1 MKIKLTL
8 IFFALFFSTLK
19 IFAQISSQQVVSKIE
34 KVTVFT
40 SGAEVLRKA
49 KITVPA
55 GKTEFVFSG
64 IARNIDKQSI
74 QVKGE
79 GNFTI
84 LSVIHQ
90 INYLKEQDRQK
101 EISSLL
107 AKSQILKRNLAVETS
122 TLAVYKNEEQ
132 MLIKNQS
139 IGGSNNGVKT
149 SELKEAIDYQRGRLT
164 EALNKQL
171 EITNEIQKIDSS
183 LIKLD
188 SQLKTLN
195 QSNLYSTSEIVVTV
209 SSKTQTEGSFEL
221 DYYVK
226 DATWFATYDL
236 RVKDITS
243 PIDLS
248 LKANVTQHTG
258 ENWNDIKLTLS
269 NGNPMENGVTPQLQP
284 WLLRFGY
291 PNLTDVETLLQG
303 RVAGITTTPG
313 GGFSE
318 VSGKVLSKSG
328 EALVG
333 ANVMAKGASVGTV
346 TDVDGNFSINIPSNI
361 KTLVVSYSGFSSQ
374 EQPITS
380 NSLRILLEEN
390 QSLQEVVVS
399 GYGVRRKINNKPKV
413 ASSIPLET
421 EEQQKIKTLNFTIEA
436 PYTILSDGKV
446 ASVDIKNIAIPA
458 IYEYVTVPKLQSEA
472 FLIAKITGWQDLN
485 LLDGTVNLYFEGA
498 FLGKSLMD
506 LSHAGDTLDISLG
519 QDKGITVERKKLKEY
534 SSKQFLSNYKTESRA
549 YEILIRNNKQL
560 PIKITVLDQFPVST
574 TKEITVDDQEYK
586 DAKLNKESKILTWED
601 QIPAKQEKKHV
612 LRYSVKYPKDQVVV
626 ID

>member
-19 IFAQISSQQVVSKIE
+19 TFAQISSQQVVSKIE

-40 SGAEVLRKA
+40 NGAEVLRKA

-55 GKTEFVFSG
+55 GKTELVFSG
-64 IARNIDKQSI
+64 IARNLDKQSI

-107 AKSQILKRNLAVETS
+107 SKSQILRKDLAVETS
-122 TLAVYKNEEQ
+122 MLAVYKNEEQ

-149 SELKEAIDYQRGRLT
+149 SELKEAIDYQRSRLM

-291 PNLTDVETLLQG
+291 PNRTDVETLLQG
-303 RVAGITTTPG
+303 RVAGLATMPG
-313 GGFSE
+313 GGL

-328 EALVG
+328 EALIG
-333 ANVMAKGASVGTV
+333 ANVMVKGASIGTV
-346 TDVDGNFSINIPSNI
+346 TDIDGNFSLNIPPNVGV
-361 KTLVVSYSGFSSQ
+361 LVVSYLGFSSQ
-374 EQPITS
+374 EEPITS
-380 NSLRILLEEN
+380 NSLRI
-390 QSLQEVVVS
+390 SLQENQTLSEMVVS
-399 GYGVRRKINNKPKV
+399 GYGARRKINNKPKV

-421 EEQQKIKTLNFTIEA
+421 EEQQKIKTLNFTIEV

-458 IYEYVTVPKLQSEA
+458 IYEYVAVPKLQSAA
-472 FLIAKITGWQDLN
+472 FLTAKITGWQDLN

-506 LSHAGDTLDISLG
+506 LSHAADTLDISLG
-519 QDKGITVERKKLKEY
+519 QDKGIIVERKKLKEY

-549 YEILIRNNKQL
+549 YEISIRNNKQL

-574 TKEITVDDQEYK
+574 TKEITVDEQEYK
-586 DAKLNKESKILTWED
+586 EAKLNKESKILTWED

-612 LRYSVKYPKDQVVV
+612 LKYSVKYPKDQVVV